1 MSAECLYD
9 VRGKSVLCPWNVHA
23 VFVDQSRCIFYTVY
37 AQQFVN
43 LVNGYVLMQSRRRY
57 PTIHNSPIIV
67 TKKTIA
73 SQVVN
78 RSQRDEESQQ
88 FVIIVFVRK
97 ECKASRYFRSH
108 KFISAIIRTLS
119 EVSVD
124 RCEVFAD
131 ASRNSALCR
140 TWICGLPIRTVS
152 SVENISY
159 LWHVLY
165 LAFKSA
171 FPQCLHSYSES
182 TKCYCCNTLC
192 NDPGGRNPRHL
203 IILKQAV
210 VLQWADWH
218 YLNGVSIT
226 PMAVVYV

>member
-9 VRGKSVLCPWNVHA
+9 VRGKSVLCPWNIHA

-43 LVNGYVLMQSRRRY
+43 LVNGYVLMQSRRY

-108 KFISAIIRTLS
+108 KFISAIIIGPFLR
-119 EVSVD
+119 
-124 RCEVFAD
+124 
-131 ASRNSALCR
+131 
-140 TWICGLPIRTVS
+140 
-152 SVENISY
+152 Y
-159 LWHVLY
+159 LWIVVRCLQMLHGILHFAARESADYLY
-165 LAFKSA
+165 V
-171 FPQCLHSYSES
+171 Q
-182 TKCYCCNTLC
+182 
-192 NDPGGRNPRHL
+192 
-203 IILKQAV
+203 
-210 VLQWADWH
+210 
-218 YLNGVSIT
+218 
-226 PMAVVYV
+226 